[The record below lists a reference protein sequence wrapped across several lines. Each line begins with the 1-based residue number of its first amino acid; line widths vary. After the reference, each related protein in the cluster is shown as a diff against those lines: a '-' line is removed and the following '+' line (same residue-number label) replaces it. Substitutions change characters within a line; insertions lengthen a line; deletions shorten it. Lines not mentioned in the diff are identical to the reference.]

1 ALFDEE
7 NAMTLEN
14 RTALITGA
22 SRGLGRA
29 LACALAARHAKVVL
43 TARPSDELDQLAADL
58 RAQGARAFAL
68 PADIGD
74 KRAIFP
80 LAGEA
85 AALAGPIDILIN
97 NASALGPTPLR
108 FLLDTECEAFER
120 AFAVNVLG
128 PFRLSKAVL
137 GSMLLRDRGVII
149 NISSD
154 AAIEAYSTW
163 GVYGATKASLDQ
175 LTRIWASELGESRV
189 RLLSVDPGEM
199 DTAMHALAIPDA
211 DRSALAKPEAIARR
225 IVEMIEQPER
235 APNGARLSASE
246 WRTS

>member
-1 ALFDEE
+1 
-7 NAMTLEN
+7 MTLEN
-14 RTALITGA
+14 KTALITGA

-29 LACALAARHAKVVL
+29 LAYALAARHAKVAL
-43 TARPSDELDQLAADL
+43 TARPSDELDELAADL
-58 RAQGARAFAL
+58 RAHGARAFAL

-74 KRAIFP
+74 KGAIFP

-97 NASALGPTPLR
+97 NASTLGPTPLR
-108 FLLDTECEAFER
+108 FLLDTDSGAFER

-149 NISSD
+149 NVSSD
-154 AAIEAYSTW
+154 AAIDAYSTW
-163 GVYGATKASLDQ
+163 GIYGATKASLDQ
-175 LTRIWASELGESRV
+175 LTRIWASELGESQV

-211 DRSALAKPEAIARR
+211 DRSALAKPEAIA
-225 IVEMIEQPER
+225 
-235 APNGARLSASE
+235 
-246 WRTS
+246 